1 MEWKCPKATE
11 SKCAVM
17 EVGRMLRNRFPGAN
31 MPSLYINSMGLQEE
45 DGGGEERE
53 HEGGNWQ
60 ARRSCNRN
68 GNIPLVYLLMLV
80 HPIKIFR
87 FCGQYHVASV
97 KWMTFEDHS
106 SVDERK

>member
-1 MEWKCPKATE
+1 MEWKCPKAME
-11 SKCAVM
+11 SKIGGDG
-17 EVGRMLRNRFPGAN
+17 GRMRRNRFPGAS

-60 ARRSCNRN
+60 ARSSCNRT
-68 GNIPLVYLLMLV
+68 GTIPLVYLLMRL

-106 SVDERK
+106 SVDKRK